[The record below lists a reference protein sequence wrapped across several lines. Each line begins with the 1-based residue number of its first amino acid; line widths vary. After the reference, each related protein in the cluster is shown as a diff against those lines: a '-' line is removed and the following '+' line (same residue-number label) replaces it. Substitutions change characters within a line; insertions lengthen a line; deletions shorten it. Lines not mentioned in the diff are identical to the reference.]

1 MQMTFCIISHV
12 LHTEKDGKFIAYS
25 PYVNEMNIWLKY
37 VEKVIVVAPLK
48 VEEVNPI
55 QSIYSHNNIAFIEVP
70 HFSITNFRNG
80 IVTMLILPKICF
92 SIFKA
97 MQKAD
102 HIHLRCPGNM
112 GLLGSCI
119 QIFFPSK
126 KKTTKYA
133 GNWDPQSKQPISYRI
148 QKWIVS
154 NPFLTKNMQVL
165 VYGEWEKQSKN
176 IKPFF
181 TATYR
186 ESEKEAVTTKN
197 LNGLIK
203 FIFVG
208 TFSIGKQPLYAIQL
222 IQKLKENGHK
232 VQLALY
238 GEGVENEQLV
248 KYIQNKNCGDYISLN
263 RFISKDDLKK
273 VYQESHFLVL
283 PSKSEGWPKVVAEA
297 MFWGCVPLAT
307 NISCISNMLDNESRG
322 LFLSIDIES
331 DSEKIQ
337 QLFQNESEYQTKIN
351 NAIHWSRN
359 FTIDKFE
366 DEIKQ
371 LLKA

>member
-1 MQMTFCIISHV
+1 MTFCIITHV
-12 LHTEKDGKFIAYS
+12 IHKQANGKYFAYA
-25 PYVNEMNIWLKY
+25 PYVNEMNLWIKNTD
-37 VEKVIVVAPLK
+37 KVIIVAPLK
-48 VEEVNPI
+48 AGEVDPI
-55 QSIYSHNNIAFIEVP
+55 QSEYFHNQIQFVAVS
-70 HFSITNFRNG
+70 HFSLISFING
-80 IVTMLILPKICF
+80 INAMLHLPKICY
-92 SIFKA
+92 SIFNA
-97 MQKAD
+97 MKQSD

-197 LNGLIK
+197 LNGLIQ

-208 TFSIGKQPLYAIQL
+208 TFSLGKQPLYAIQL

-232 VQLALY
+232 VRLTLY
-238 GEGVENEQLV
+238 GEGVESEQLV
-248 KYIQNKNCGDYISLN
+248 KYIQINNCNDFISLH
-263 RFISKDDLKK
+263 RFISRDDLKK

-307 NISCISNMLDNESRG
+307 NISCISNMLDNENNG
-322 LFLSIDIES
+322 LFLSLDIES

-337 QLFQNESEYQTKIN
+337 RLFQNESEYQTKIN

-366 DEIKQ
+366 EEITK
-371 LLKA
+371 LLKV